1 MLYSHLCVILLLY
14 RYNSDYFQD
23 LVQHNFITIIVIQI
37 VIIVL
42 SNLKSYMYVRT
53 IDFRKVSPTETFGC
67 TST

>member
-42 SNLKSYMYVRT
+42 
-53 IDFRKVSPTETFGC
+53 
-67 TST
+67 